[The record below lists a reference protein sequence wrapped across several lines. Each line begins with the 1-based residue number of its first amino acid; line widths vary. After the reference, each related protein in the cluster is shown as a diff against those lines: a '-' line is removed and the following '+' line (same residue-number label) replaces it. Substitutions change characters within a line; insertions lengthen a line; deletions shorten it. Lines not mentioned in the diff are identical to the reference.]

1 MEPPTLQH
9 HFKFKLQGHT
19 VNMKILAYRKLY
31 EEEINSCVADYIRS
45 LKKKKL
51 KKDTEVIIQT
61 IFGATDSI

>member
-1 MEPPTLQH
+1 MVAPTLQH
-9 HFKFKLQGHT
+9 KFKFKLHGHT
-19 VNMKILAYRKLY
+19 VTMRILAYRKLY
-31 EEEINSCVADYIRS
+31 EVEINSCIADYIRS